1 MKKNLH
7 RIIMSAL
14 LTVVATVAASAQC
27 YIVGSDGQWKTNA
40 AAAELTETATAGVY
54 EGDVAFAE
62 RAQFFTV
69 TQHLTTGD
77 DDWTEF
83 NKNRFAPSVFGAM
96 LVINE
101 PMTMAKG
108 RDASFKV
115 PVAGTTSRMPSS
127 A

>member
-62 RAQFFTV
+62 GAQYFTV
-69 TQHLTTGD
+69 SQSPTTVD
-77 DDWTEF
+77 TDWET
-83 NKNRFAPSVFGAM
+83 
-96 LVINE
+96 
-101 PMTMAKG
+101 
-108 RDASFKV
+108 FKQLRV
-115 PVAGTTSRMPSS
+115 
-127 A
+127 